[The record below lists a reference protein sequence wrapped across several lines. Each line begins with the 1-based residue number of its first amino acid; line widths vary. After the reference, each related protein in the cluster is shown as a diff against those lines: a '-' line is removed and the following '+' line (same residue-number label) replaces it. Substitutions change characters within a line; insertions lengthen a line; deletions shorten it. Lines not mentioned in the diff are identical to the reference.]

1 MCLGVRAEGT
11 RVGRLRFDGEITSMV
26 RGHAKRAGGGG
37 GAGGSL
43 SWVVVILHT
52 ESLFLNVVFFF
63 FFAFCLPFL
72 NSGFRVFCTLGVG
85 LMDFLHGCVSSRVD
99 RMARSAFHP

>member
-1 MCLGVRAEGT
+1 MGRSRAWSGGT
-11 RVGRLRFDGEITSMV
+11 RSERV
-26 RGHAKRAGGGG
+26 G

-72 NSGFRVFCTLGVG
+72 NSGFRVFCTLGASG
-85 LMDFLHGCVSSRVD
+85 
-99 RMARSAFHP
+99 

>member
-1 MCLGVRAEGT
+1 
-11 RVGRLRFDGEITSMV
+11 MV

-37 GAGGSL
+37 RGI
-43 SWVVVILHT
+43 VVLGRCYITHGELIF
-52 ESLFLNVVFFF
+52 ERGFFLFLCF
-63 FFAFCLPFL
+63 LSPFSEL
-72 NSGFRVFCTLGVG
+72 GFSGVLHAGGVG